1 MPSWFDDSPFPI
13 AFAVLFG
20 IVFLRAQ
27 GTYWIGRAVTAGLLH
42 TRVATWMTSPRMTR
56 AVDALHRWG
65 LPLVTVSFLTVGFQT
80 VVNAAAGLIRMP
92 WLRYT
97 IAMLI
102 GCAAWA
108 AIYATVGIAAFEA
121 SLALAARSPWALV
134 GVLAVLLGVLVAV
147 VVMRARSHRRE
158 QGGIQ
163 VGTTARRSRRT
174 SGPTPSRTPEPTPE
188 LTPRRSRV
196 TPMVVTTA
204 TRPLD
209 CTAEDSPRGLW
220 RTLGKR
226 VGLTPSRVQIPYPP
240 PPQPAATLAGRS

>member
-1 MPSWFDDSPFPI
+1 MPSWFDNSPFGI
-13 AFAVLFG
+13 TFAALFG

-42 TRVATWMTSPRMTR
+42 TRVASWMTSPRMSR

-65 LPLVTVSFLTVGFQT
+65 LPVVTVSFLTVGFQT

-108 AIYATVGIAAFEA
+108 ASYATVGIAAFEA

-134 GVLAVLLGVLVAV
+134 AVLAVLLGVLVAV
-147 VVMRARSHRRE
+147 VVVRARSHARKQSPKQSRDGSTDNE
-158 QGGIQ
+158 TDTESDAGTDTAAVAGHGDGRDHRDPPTRLHGG
-163 VGTTARRSRRT
+163 GFA
-174 SGPTPSRTPEPTPE
+174 
-188 LTPRRSRV
+188 
-196 TPMVVTTA
+196 
-204 TRPLD
+204 
-209 CTAEDSPRGLW
+209 
-220 RTLGKR
+220 
-226 VGLTPSRVQIPYPP
+226 
-240 PPQPAATLAGRS
+240 

>member
-42 TRVATWMTSPRMTR
+42 TRVAGWMTRPRMTR

-97 IAMLI
+97 VAMLI

-134 GVLAVLLGVLVAV
+134 AVLAAVLGVVVAV
-147 VVMRARSHRRE
+147 VVMR
-158 QGGIQ
+158 
-163 VGTTARRSRRT
+163 RRSRPRKHGPDRGREVSADSA
-174 SGPTPSRTPEPTPE
+174 SGTES
-188 LTPRRSRV
+188 
-196 TPMVVTTA
+196 
-204 TRPLD
+204 D
-209 CTAEDSPRGLW
+209 
-220 RTLGKR
+220 
-226 VGLTPSRVQIPYPP
+226 
-240 PPQPAATLAGRS
+240 PAAVAGRADGRDHHDPPTRLHGGGFA

>member
-56 AVDALHRWG
+56 AVDAPHRWG

-134 GVLAVLLGVLVAV
+134 GVIAVLLGVLVAV

-158 QGGIQ
+158 QGGKQGRDDGAEIQ
-163 VGTTARRSRRT
+163 TDLRADAESDAGTDAGTDTAAVAGHADGRDHRDP
-174 SGPTPSRTPEPTPE
+174 PTR
-188 LTPRRSRV
+188 LHGGGF
-196 TPMVVTTA
+196 A
-204 TRPLD
+204 
-209 CTAEDSPRGLW
+209 
-220 RTLGKR
+220 
-226 VGLTPSRVQIPYPP
+226 
-240 PPQPAATLAGRS
+240 

>member
-1 MPSWFDDSPFPI
+1 MPSWFDNSPFGI
-13 AFAVLFG
+13 TFAALFG

-42 TRVATWMTSPRMTR
+42 TRVASWMTSPRMTR
-56 AVDALHRWG
+56 AIDALHRWG
-65 LPLVTVSFLTVGFQT
+65 LPVITVSFLTVGFQT

-134 GVLAVLLGVLVAV
+134 AVLAVLLGVLGAV
-147 VVMRARSHRRE
+147 VVVRARSHARKQRPKQRRDGSTDIE
-158 QGGIQ
+158 TDTESDAGTDTAAVAGHGDGRDHRDPPTRLHGG
-163 VGTTARRSRRT
+163 GFA
-174 SGPTPSRTPEPTPE
+174 
-188 LTPRRSRV
+188 
-196 TPMVVTTA
+196 
-204 TRPLD
+204 
-209 CTAEDSPRGLW
+209 
-220 RTLGKR
+220 
-226 VGLTPSRVQIPYPP
+226 
-240 PPQPAATLAGRS
+240 

>member
-1 MPSWFDDSPFPI
+1 MPSWFDNSPFGI
-13 AFAVLFG
+13 TFAALFG

-42 TRVATWMTSPRMTR
+42 TRVAGWMTSPRMTR

-65 LPLVTVSFLTVGFQT
+65 LPVVTVSFLTVGFQT

-97 IAMLI
+97 VAMLI

-134 GVLAVLLGVLVAV
+134 GVLAVLLGVVVAV
-147 VVMRARSHRRE
+147 VVVRR
-158 QGGIQ
+158 G
-163 VGTTARRSRRT
+163 
-174 SGPTPSRTPEPTPE
+174 SRTRKQGRDRSQVDSADSADSVSDTEPD
-188 LTPRRSRV
+188 
-196 TPMVVTTA
+196 TA
-204 TRPLD
+204 AVAGHGDGRDHRDPPTRLHGGGF
-209 CTAEDSPRGLW
+209 A
-220 RTLGKR
+220 
-226 VGLTPSRVQIPYPP
+226 
-240 PPQPAATLAGRS
+240 

>member
-1 MPSWFDDSPFPI
+1 MPSWFDNSPFGI
-13 AFAVLFG
+13 TFAALFG

-42 TRVATWMTSPRMTR
+42 TRVASWMTSPRMTR
-56 AVDALHRWG
+56 AIDALHRWG
-65 LPLVTVSFLTVGFQT
+65 LPVVTVSFLTVGFQT

-134 GVLAVLLGVLVAV
+134 AVLAVLLGVLGAV
-147 VVMRARSHRRE
+147 VVVRARSHAGKQRPKQSRDGSTDIE
-158 QGGIQ
+158 TDTQSDAGTDTAAVAGHGDGRDHRDVPTRLLGG
-163 VGTTARRSRRT
+163 GFA
-174 SGPTPSRTPEPTPE
+174 
-188 LTPRRSRV
+188 
-196 TPMVVTTA
+196 
-204 TRPLD
+204 
-209 CTAEDSPRGLW
+209 
-220 RTLGKR
+220 
-226 VGLTPSRVQIPYPP
+226 
-240 PPQPAATLAGRS
+240 

>member
-1 MPSWFDDSPFPI
+1 MPSWFDNSPFGI
-13 AFAVLFG
+13 TFAALFG

-42 TRVATWMTSPRMTR
+42 TRVASWTTTPRMTR

-65 LPLVTVSFLTVGFQT
+65 LPVVTVSFLTVGFQT

-97 IAMLI
+97 VAMLI

-134 GVLAVLLGVLVAV
+134 AVLAVLLGVLGAV
-147 VVMRARSHRRE
+147 VVVRARSHARKQRPRQRRDGSTDIE
-158 QGGIQ
+158 TDTESDAGTDTAAVAGHGDGRDHRDPPTRLHGG
-163 VGTTARRSRRT
+163 GFA
-174 SGPTPSRTPEPTPE
+174 
-188 LTPRRSRV
+188 
-196 TPMVVTTA
+196 
-204 TRPLD
+204 
-209 CTAEDSPRGLW
+209 
-220 RTLGKR
+220 
-226 VGLTPSRVQIPYPP
+226 
-240 PPQPAATLAGRS
+240 

>member
-1 MPSWFDDSPFPI
+1 MPSWFDNSPFGI
-13 AFAVLFG
+13 TFAALFG

-42 TRVATWMTSPRMTR
+42 TRVASWMTSPRMSR

-65 LPLVTVSFLTVGFQT
+65 LPVVTVSFLTVGFQT

-97 IAMLI
+97 VAMLI

-134 GVLAVLLGVLVAV
+134 AVLAVLLGVLGAV
-147 VVMRARSHRRE
+147 VVVRARSHARKQRPKQRRDGSTDIE
-158 QGGIQ
+158 TDTESDAGTDTAAVAGHGDGRDHRDPPTRLHGG
-163 VGTTARRSRRT
+163 GFA
-174 SGPTPSRTPEPTPE
+174 
-188 LTPRRSRV
+188 
-196 TPMVVTTA
+196 
-204 TRPLD
+204 
-209 CTAEDSPRGLW
+209 
-220 RTLGKR
+220 
-226 VGLTPSRVQIPYPP
+226 
-240 PPQPAATLAGRS
+240 